1 MLHQKISYTLKRL
14 LVELADL
21 QGSLSNE
28 ELEQTIK
35 KLQKERETADV
46 RLASLRSGARSVNP
60 VEKAK
65 VDSSLDLYTK
75 EWRSRKRICMDV
87 INSITENAPQSPAAL
102 MEELGMEL
110 DAPSTDK

>member
-1 MLHQKISYTLKRL
+1 MRFL

-28 ELEQTIK
+28 ELERTIG
-35 KLQKERETADV
+35 KLQKERESADI

-60 VEKAK
+60 LEKVK
-65 VDSSLDLYTK
+65 VDSNLDLYTK
-75 EWRSRKRICMDV
+75 EWRSRKRSCVDV

-110 DAPSTDK
+110 DPLPADK